1 MKFIKFNVYGT
12 EFGIDKVTQLFEMKG
27 SVATEI
33 EKEDATSIIGKYVV
47 RPYTNGEQVATAFYN
62 DDEEGQKMVKDM
74 KVLCMMLKSKE
85 QYGDYGWDVTMG
97 RMYAMDFSVDETNWN
112 EL

>member
-12 EFGIDKVTQLFEMKG
+12 EFGINKVTQLFEMKG
-27 SVATEI
+27 SRLTEI
-33 EKEDATSIIGKYVV
+33 GNEDENSIIGKYVV
-47 RPYTNGEQVATAFYN
+47 RVNNDEQIATAFYN
-62 DDEEGQKMVKDM
+62 DDEEGHKIIEEM

-85 QYGDYGWDVTMG
+85 LYGDYGWDVKMG
-97 RMYAMDFSVDETNWN
+97 RMYAQDFIVDETNWN

>member
-27 SVATEI
+27 ITAAEI
-33 EKEDATSIIGKYVV
+33 DKEDENSIIGKYVV
-47 RPYTNGEQVATAFYN
+47 RDYNDEKVVSAFYK
-62 DDEEGQKMVKDM
+62 DDEESHKLIKEF
-74 KVLCMMLKSKE
+74 KVLVMMLKSKE
-85 QYGDYGWDVTMG
+85 QYGDFGWDVTLG
-97 RMYAMDFSVDETNWN
+97 RMYAMDFSVDETNWK

>member
-12 EFGIDKVTQLFEMKG
+12 EFGIDKVAQLFEMKG
-27 SVATEI
+27 ITATEI
-33 EKEDATSIIGKYVV
+33 DEEDADSIIGKYVV
-47 RPYTNGEQVATAFYN
+47 RDYNDEKVASAFYA
-62 DDEEGQKMVKDM
+62 DDEESQKLIKEFKVMV
-74 KVLCMMLKSKE
+74 MMLKSKE
-85 QYGDYGWDVTMG
+85 QYGDFGWDVTMG